1 MVPVSISALKAKL
14 SEHIRRVK
22 AGEEVIVTERGRAVA
37 ILSPMPRATADDAD
51 LQELVDAGLV
61 RAGRGPVP
69 DDFFDL
75 PRPVDPEGAVLQALL
90 EERRESR

>member
-1 MVPVSISALKAKL
+1 MVSVSISGLKAKL

-37 ILSPMPRATADDAD
+37 ILSPIPRTSSEDAD
-51 LQELVDAGLV
+51 LQELVEKGLI
-61 RAGRGPVP
+61 RAGEGPVP

-75 PRPVDPEGAVLQALL
+75 PRPDDPEGSVLLALL
-90 EERRESR
+90 EERREGR